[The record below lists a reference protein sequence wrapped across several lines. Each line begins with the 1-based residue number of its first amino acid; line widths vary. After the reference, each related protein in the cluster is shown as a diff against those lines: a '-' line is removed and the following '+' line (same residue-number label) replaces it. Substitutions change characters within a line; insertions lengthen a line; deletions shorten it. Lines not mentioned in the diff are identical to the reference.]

1 MIVRVMEQPFRS
13 TTEPPPFSAFP
24 SFVHALH
31 ANVSNII
38 RAVSEYEIV
47 WKWNGKRRSAS
58 IWCFLLSERGV
69 PSPRVMK
76 TNFED
81 GPCSTRNRA
90 ESIFHRA
97 MSNSGPEDSR
107 RILERLTANFYLF
120 SYLFII
126 VRNVENK
133 RFRFRSLRLNM
144 YIVKY
149 VDEKRYC
156 ATVEKLLQGTSKIQ
170 TLYCVHRYFSN
181 IQSTPVD
188 RK

>member
-1 MIVRVMEQPFRS
+1 MVVRVVYRPFRS

-58 IWCFLLSERGV
+58 IWCFLLLERGV
-69 PSPRVMK
+69 PSPGVMK

-81 GPCSTRNRA
+81 GPRSTRNRA

-97 MSNSGPEDSR
+97 MSNSGREDSR
-107 RILERLTANFYLF
+107 RILERLTVNFYLF

-126 VRNVENK
+126 VRNVKNR
-133 RFRFRSLRLNM
+133 RFRFLRLNT

-149 VDEKRYC
+149 SRWK
-156 ATVEKLLQGTSKIQ
+156 EKL
-170 TLYCVHRYFSN
+170 R
-181 IQSTPVD
+181 D
-188 RK
+188 RWKTVGGNVKDTNSLPRPSLFQQHTEYTGGP

>member
-1 MIVRVMEQPFRS
+1 
-13 TTEPPPFSAFP
+13 
-24 SFVHALH
+24 
-31 ANVSNII
+31 
-38 RAVSEYEIV
+38 
-47 WKWNGKRRSAS
+47 
-58 IWCFLLSERGV
+58 
-69 PSPRVMK
+69 MK

-149 VDEKRYC
+149 VMKRDTVRLLKNCCRERQRYKLFTASIVIS
-156 ATVEKLLQGTSKIQ
+156 AT
-170 TLYCVHRYFSN
+170 YRVHRWTVNNSN
-181 IQSTPVD
+181 DSNRAIPTRTIEPPTQSTANFLGS
-188 RK
+188 RLRACTKAA